1 MSTAAR
7 MLPMIWVRFAVLV
20 IFGIY
25 VTYRQAWWLVVFAV
39 VMLLLTISQLVVG
52 YRTKRE
58 EQQELRQ

>member
-52 YRTKRE
+52 YRARRE

>member
-52 YRTKRE
+52 YRAKRE